1 MLISSR
7 VVVDGYDLTPYIAKN
22 GIKWSRNDLDGPNT
36 GRNLDGILIRD
47 RVAIKIK
54 LEITCRPLAYDELQ
68 FVYQAILPEFFTVVY
83 DDPLFGNTSKI
94 MYSNNVRGEPLLV
107 DSDGVELWD
116 NVTFP
121 MIER

>member
-7 VVVDGYDLTPYIAKN
+7 VVVNGFDLTPYIAKN

-36 GRNLDGILIRD
+36 GRNLDGTLIRD

-54 LEITCRPLAYDELQ
+54 LEITCRALTYEELQ
-68 FVYQAILPEFFTVVY
+68 SVYQSIFPEFFTVVY
-83 DDPLFGNTSKI
+83 NDPLFGNTSKI

-107 DSDGVELWD
+107 YSDGVEMWD

>member
-1 MLISSR
+1 MIISSR
-7 VVVDGYDLTPYIAKN
+7 VVVNEFDLTPYIAKN
-22 GIKWSRNDLDGPNT
+22 GLKWSRNDLDGPNT

-54 LEITCRPLAYDELQ
+54 LEVTCRALTYRELQ
-68 FVYQAILPEFFTVVY
+68 SVYQAIMPEFFTVVY
-83 DDPLFGNTSKI
+83 DDPLFGSTSKT

-107 DSDGVELWD
+107 YSNGVEMWD

>member
-1 MLISSR
+1 MLISSGI
-7 VVVDGYDLTPYIAKN
+7 VVDGYDLTPYIAKN

-54 LEITCRPLAYDELQ
+54 LEVTCRPLTYDELQ
-68 FVYQAILPEFFTVVY
+68 FVYQTILPEFFTVVY

-116 NVTFP
+116 NITFP

>member
-54 LEITCRPLAYDELQ
+54 LEITCRPLTYDELQ